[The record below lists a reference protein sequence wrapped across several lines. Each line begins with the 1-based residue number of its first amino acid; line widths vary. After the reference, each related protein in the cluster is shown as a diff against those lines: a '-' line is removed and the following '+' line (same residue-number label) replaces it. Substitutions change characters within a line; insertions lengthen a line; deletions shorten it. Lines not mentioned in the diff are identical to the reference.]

1 MMNAPLTAKKMQL
14 RVAAGKSYEDDQVQ
28 KLRNVGSPQA
38 SCISLRLTRRNLVI
52 TLNEEYG
59 WWKNS

>member
-1 MMNAPLTAKKMQL
+1 MMNAPPTAKKMQL
-14 RVAAGKSYEDDQVQ
+14 RVAAGKSCEDDQVQ

-38 SCISLRLTRRNLVI
+38 SCISLRLI

-59 WWKNS
+59 